1 MAVNRGTFRSLHY
14 TVAKSFFYLFSID
27 IMQSTCL
34 FLYEN
39 LSVLYA
45 IHIIVNYVDKLL
57 K

>member
-1 MAVNRGTFRSLHY
+1 MAVNRGKFRSLHY
-14 TVAKSFFYLFSID
+14 IVGKSFFYLFSID